1 MKKVILLGATG
12 ATGKRL
18 AKELVEKRHRVT
30 AFVRRADSPSL
41 EAVRGNSNFTAVEG
55 TVLGMK
61 DEDLERE
68 VEDADA
74 IMVCLGHNLTFKGIF
89 LPPLKL
95 VAESLKRVVRA
106 VDKSAAA
113 AVEDNKSKSKKV
125 TKIVLMSSTGVRNKA
140 EATDYYPL
148 SERFLLG
155 LIYFLLP
162 PHSDNVAAAEYL
174 KSRIG
179 EDCRNPKSFEWVA
192 VRPGDLIENEST
204 QYEVHPSPL
213 GGVLFGDG
221 QTSRF
226 QVAHFMARLIDD
238 QALWSKWKGRTPVPY
253 DKPSK

>member
-18 AKELVEKRHRVT
+18 AKELVAKRHRVT

-41 EAVRGNSNFTAVEG
+41 EAVRGNSNFKQVEG
-55 TVLGMK
+55 TVLDMK
-61 DEDLERE
+61 DEDLEME
-68 VEDADA
+68 VKDADA

-95 VAESLKRVVRA
+95 VTESLKRVVRA

-113 AVEDNKSKSKKV
+113 VEDNKSKSKSKKV

-140 EATDYYPL
+140 EETDYYPL

-179 EDCRNPKSFEWVA
+179 EDCPNHRFEWVA

-226 QVAHFMARLIDD
+226 QVAHLMAQLIDD
-238 QALWSKWKGRTPVPY
+238 QTLWSKWKGRTPVPY